1 MRQFFKLLL
10 GFAPWIA
17 FLFIAH
23 GSLFRLKLGL
33 VVAALL
39 TLVMAVMKLHKGVVM
54 WVGIVFFSFA
64 SIAVLGFE
72 NAWAMRHMGILA
84 NGALASGAWITLA
97 LGKPFTLEYA
107 REHVAPALW
116 NDPVFLR
123 TNVVMTTVWAVVFT
137 MSAGLAYAKT
147 QDLGQP
153 EWVFEVANYSM
164 MVSCVAFTS
173 WYPVAVRRKAE
184 AARAR

>member
-1 MRQFFKLLL
+1 MHQFFKLLL

-39 TLVMAVMKLHKGVVM
+39 TIVMAVMKLHKGVVM
-54 WVGIVFFSFA
+54 WVGIVFFTFA

-84 NGALASGAWITLA
+84 NGALAAGAWITLA

-123 TNVVMTTVWAVVFT
+123 TNVFMTTVWAVVFT
-137 MSAGLAYAKT
+137 CGAGLAYAKT
-147 QDLGQP
+147 LDLGQP

-173 WYPVAVRRKAE
+173 WYPAVARRKAQ